1 VIRRLLAPLA
11 LFALPATAF
20 AAPVASVEVVRKGDQ
35 WTADYRLSKRSP
47 VWVFADSIEAREM
60 KGSWRAASWTVLT
73 PGVRLERR
81 GWYDVLVADRGD
93 VPQQV
98 KLSFTPF
105 VKDIEAAYDAALAFS
120 DGSVALYDGKFKVF
134 PAGSPAE
141 VDKFPIDPD
150 RIAGNDDS
158 TRVEMR
164 DSAGSVLFHGRR
176 TAVASL
182 EDEGAYVL
190 FGKAEPVEGEA
201 IRTLIDPG
209 LPKWLA
215 AFLGTSIPAVLD
227 SYARKLGP
235 APDNKPL
242 VMVSWAGATP
252 GVRSMGGSFLPS
264 TIVMTF
270 EGEGVAAENADLR
283 NGARWFAAHEGA
295 HFWLGQ
301 AVHYS
306 SPRESWI
313 TEGGAD
319 LLAYRAVAA
328 ADPGFDVR
336 AQLQSALEQCIDF
349 SRKGGIASANERGDH
364 KAYYYCGTIFGLV
377 AERASGG
384 DFGVFVRGLID
395 SNLEDHEVTRAEWL
409 AALEARAP
417 GKGLSEAI
425 ARLLDQPAPDA
436 KPWTALLVHAG
447 VPVAVGPDGVPKL
460 Q

>member
-1 VIRRLLAPLA
+1 MIRGLLAPLA
-11 LFALPATAF
+11 LLALPAAAA
-20 AAPVASVEVVRKGDQ
+20 AAPVAAVEVVRDGDQ
-35 WTADYRLSKRSP
+35 WTADYRLSKSSP
-47 VWVFADSIEAREM
+47 AWVFADSIEAREQ
-60 KGSWRAASWTVLT
+60 KGSWRTGTWKVLT

-134 PAGSPAE
+134 PAGSPVQ
-141 VDKFPIDPD
+141 VDKLPIDPD
-150 RIAGNDDS
+150 GIAGNGEP

-164 DSAGSVLFHGRR
+164 DKAGPVLLHGRR
-176 TAVASL
+176 TAVATL
-182 EDEGAYVL
+182 EDESTYVL
-190 FGKAEPVEGEA
+190 FGQAEPVEGEA
-201 IRTLIDPG
+201 MRTLIDPG
-209 LPKWLA
+209 LPKWLTD
-215 AFLGTSIPAVLD
+215 FLGTSIPAVLET
-227 SYARKLGP
+227 YARKLGP
-235 APDNKPL
+235 APGNKPL
-242 VMVSWAGATP
+242 LMVSWSGATP
-252 GVRSMGGSFLPS
+252 GVTSMGGGVLPS
-264 TIVMTF
+264 TILMTF
-270 EGEGVAAENADLR
+270 EGDGVATENADLR

-306 SPRESWI
+306 SPQESWI

-328 ADPGFDVR
+328 ADPSFDLH
-336 AQLQSALEQCIDF
+336 AQLQSALEQCISF
-349 SRKGGIASANERGDH
+349 SKKGGIASANERGDH
-364 KAYYYCGTIFGLV
+364 KAYYHCGTIFGLV

-384 DFGVFVRGLID
+384 DFGAFVRGLVD
-395 SNLEDHEVTRAEWL
+395 SNQDDHEVTRAEWL
-409 AALEARAP
+409 AALDARAP

-425 ARLLDQPAPDA
+425 GALLDEPAPDA
-436 KPWTALLVHAG
+436 KPWAALLVRAG
-447 VPVAVGPDGVPKL
+447 VPATVGADGVPKL